1 MSRPVLVVVT
11 YLTDRAVPVVRVA
24 HIKYMRIT
32 TWGGEPQRTS
42 SFDGEEYLD
51 RCGVAP
57 YMRDALALLLE
68 NRPAG
73 ARLASMVSA
82 ATPSSSPPP
91 LPPLFRAEPIGF
103 LVQYFHAALSESTAL
118 TRALRL
124 IRLAPRSQT
133 AFKDNLVAAFAALGG
148 QQAAVINHDPLKTL
162 IQVVDESEITCAVSR
177 AGAAFR
183 WGATLRGGAGAG
195 AQTANE
201 QLPAPPR
208 QGAADPTRQVCP

>member
-1 MSRPVLVVVT
+1 
-11 YLTDRAVPVVRVA
+11 
-24 HIKYMRIT
+24 MRIT

-68 NRPAG
+68 NRPA
-73 ARLASMVSA
+73 
-82 ATPSSSPPP
+82 
-91 LPPLFRAEPIGF
+91 EPIGF

-124 IRLAPRSQT
+124 IRLAPRSHT

-162 IQVVDESEITCAVSR
+162 IQ
-177 AGAAFR
+177 
-183 WGATLRGGAGAG
+183 
-195 AQTANE
+195 
-201 QLPAPPR
+201 
-208 QGAADPTRQVCP
+208 

>member
-1 MSRPVLVVVT
+1 
-11 YLTDRAVPVVRVA
+11 
-24 HIKYMRIT
+24 MRIT

-68 NRPAG
+68 NRPA
-73 ARLASMVSA
+73 
-82 ATPSSSPPP
+82 
-91 LPPLFRAEPIGF
+91 EPIGF

-124 IRLAPRSQT
+124 IRLAPRSHT

-162 IQVVDESEITCAVSR
+162 IQEYYRSILR
-177 AGAAFR
+177 
-183 WGATLRGGAGAG
+183 ATLRGECGGGADDALVDK
-195 AQTANE
+195 AVRKSQC
-201 QLPAPPR
+201 PADASPVR
-208 QGAADPTRQVCP
+208 TC